1 MDLTYLMCL
10 IYLIR
15 LIYLMGLT
23 HLMDLI
29 CLMGLID
36 LIGYAL
42 MQRRDLGVWHAF
54 FLSFVYGNFS
64 LLHQARVIF

>member
-1 MDLTYLMCL
+1 MCL

-15 LIYLMGLT
+15 LNLMGLT

-29 CLMGLID
+29 CLMDLIA

-42 MQRRDLGVWHAF
+42 MQRRDLGV
-54 FLSFVYGNFS
+54 
-64 LLHQARVIF
+64 

>member
-1 MDLTYLMCL
+1 VSDLSDSPD
-10 IYLIR
+10 
-15 LIYLMGLT
+15 YLMGLT

-42 MQRRDLGVWHAF
+42 MQRRDLGV
-54 FLSFVYGNFS
+54 
-64 LLHQARVIF
+64 